1 MKKVLISTVLFVLLA
16 VFATTMVN
24 AATGAEL
31 PNLIYEKGAKYGV
44 TEGHKVK
51 MERYLAKHPATDAQ
65 ADAVMAKVDEVAAV
79 YEKAGVTNMAKL
91 SAADLKKVQ
100 DLATEAAA
108 ILNVK
113 IAWDG
118 AKVTIYYEGRVED
131 VIEFSNK
138 LPYTGNDTNIAL
150 VVSSVAVV
158 ALAAGVIARR
168 KLANA

>member
-1 MKKVLISTVLFVLLA
+1 MKKILLATILFVMVA

-31 PNLIYEKGAKYGV
+31 PNLIYEKGSKYGV
-44 TEGHKVK
+44 TESHKIK

-131 VIEFSNK
+131 VIEFSDK
-138 LPYTGNDTNIAL
+138 LPYTGNDTSIAL

-158 ALAAGVIARR
+158 ALAAGFIAR
-168 KLANA
+168 KKFANV

>member
-138 LPYTGNDTNIAL
+138 LPYTGNDTNNAL

>member
-1 MKKVLISTVLFVLLA
+1 MKKVLLATILFVMVA

-31 PNLIYEKGAKYGV
+31 PSLIYAKGAKYGV
-44 TEGHKVK
+44 TESHKIK

-131 VIEFSNK
+131 VIEFSDK

-158 ALAAGVIARR
+158 ALAAGFIARK